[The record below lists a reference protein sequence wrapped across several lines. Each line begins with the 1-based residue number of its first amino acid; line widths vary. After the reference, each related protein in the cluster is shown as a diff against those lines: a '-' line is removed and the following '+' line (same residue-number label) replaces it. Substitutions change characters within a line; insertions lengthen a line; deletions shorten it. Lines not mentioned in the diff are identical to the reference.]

1 MSCLRQRSTID
12 LLPSAISV
20 IATTSEKQDNH
31 NDNQD
36 RCHSFLQIYNGRFSL
51 SHVGLKSLR
60 HQPRNLPSAAGA
72 TVSLDRPAPAMA
84 NPAGKYAGVSMP
96 PPDATQHGAGRKTD
110 PNADP
115 DALPVLAARIAR
127 YRALCDRRTRGCPA
141 GSDRADHRPPTTI
154 RAARS
159 GCTCL
164 VSDSSEPVTIAPI
177 GRPCRKFTLSACRQT
192 RPLAKELALSAAIG
206 VLFAPVRGDLAVDIG
221 ACQIDDLTAWRRSTH
236 LLQPIG

>member
-1 MSCLRQRSTID
+1 MKLKQIGS
-12 LLPSAISV
+12 LPPPAISV

-51 SHVGLKSLR
+51 FHVGLKSLR

-96 PPDATQHGAGRKTD
+96 PPDASQHGAGRKTD

-127 YRALCDRRTRGCPA
+127 YRALRDRRTRGCPA

-159 GCTCL
+159 A
-164 VSDSSEPVTIAPI
+164 APASFPI
-177 GRPCRKFTLSACRQT
+177 PPRRSPSPRSAGPAANSLCQHAGRPGTRKRAGNIRRSLGSSLRRCAVISAST
-192 RPLAKELALSAAIG
+192 SAR
-206 VLFAPVRGDLAVDIG
+206 VK
-221 ACQIDDLTAWRRSTH
+221 LTISRRWRRSTH
-236 LLQPIG
+236 LLQPVG